1 MHTLY
6 REHGG
11 LDMSNG
17 LDDFIE
23 GQGAG
28 RWQPLEL
35 GGGCVTRSADGL
47 RLGLPALAGG
57 RYADAQITDYA
68 GLARRDF
75 PWRPP
80 LRLTVQAQASAAAEG
95 LAGTAGFGLW
105 NDPFLPGRGSLPRLP
120 RAAWF
125 FFGAPPNDMRLA
137 LDRPGH
143 GWKAAV
149 FDAQRP
155 LFWALLP
162 LALPGFLLMR
172 IPSLYRVLW
181 PVGQRALGVAEAGL
195 PGVWLAELHEYGIE
209 WRPDCVIFTV
219 DGRVVL
225 TTDRS
230 PRGPLGFI
238 AWIDNQYAV
247 ITPQGRLGW
256 GIAPNPEEWLALG
269 RVRIETPDTTPHY
282 P

>member
-1 MHTLY
+1 MA
-6 REHGG
+6 
-11 LDMSNG
+11 NV
-17 LDDFIE
+17 DDRFTD

-28 RWQPLEL
+28 RWRLLEL
-35 GGGCVTRSADGL
+35 GGGRVTRSAEGL
-47 RLGLPALAGG
+47 RLQLPALGG
-57 RYADAQITDYA
+57 ARYADAQITDYA

-80 LRLTVQAQASAAAEG
+80 LRLTVQAEASAPADG

-149 FDAQRP
+149 FDARRP
-155 LFWALLP
+155 LFWGLLP
-162 LALPGFLLMR
+162 LALPGFAVMR
-172 IPSLYRVLW
+172 VPGLYRRLW

-195 PGVWLAELHEYGIE
+195 PGEWLAEAHEYGLE
-209 WRPDCVIFTV
+209 WRVDRAIFSV
-219 DGRVVL
+219 DGRIVL
-225 TTDRS
+225 DTDRS

-238 AWIDNQYAV
+238 AWIDNQYAIV
-247 ITPQGRLGW
+247 TPQGRLGW
-256 GIAPNPEEWLALG
+256 GIVPNPDQGLTLT
-269 RVRIETPDTTPHY
+269 RIRIEALDAALHRP
-282 P
+282 